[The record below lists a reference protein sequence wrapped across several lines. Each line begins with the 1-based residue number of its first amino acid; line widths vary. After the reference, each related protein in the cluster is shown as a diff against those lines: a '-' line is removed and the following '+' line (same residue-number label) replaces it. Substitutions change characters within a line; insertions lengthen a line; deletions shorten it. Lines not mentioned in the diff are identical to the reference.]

1 MWRPTVKYTPRCLL
15 LLATLVLFSACSDMG
30 SLDQKRAR
38 EAKNAGPG
46 EPIRIGAVAP
56 WEKLTALGQ
65 YREGLELALE
75 EINAQHVLDRPFEL
89 VWKDDKASLSR
100 GRAVAQELAEDSDI
114 MAVVGHYNSFI
125 AVPVSLMYE
134 HYGLLMITAT
144 ATATDLTS
152 REGLELIFRNIPNDR
167 QVASQLA
174 DFSHDQGYERII
186 VLNQDNAFGN
196 SLANAFELRAGKIGL
211 NVVDRRT
218 YDTTSGASHFRSMFQ
233 AWTKYYRFDAIF
245 LAGVVPQAAEF
256 IALAREMGVKAPI
269 IGGDGLDTPKLL
281 EIAGEHANDV
291 IVGTYFHPKEPNAK
305 AQEFVRAF
313 TNRYGKKPD
322 AWAAQAY
329 DTLHLLATA
338 MRQAQSTTPRA
349 VARALRTMDPF
360 QGVTGHT
367 EFNKQGDVIN
377 RSITT
382 KIVQDQQFRYLGLN
396 ASHTN
401 ANTQ

>member
-75 EINAQHVLDRPFEL
+75 EINAQHVLDRPIEL

-100 GRAVAQELAEDSDI
+100 GRAVAQELAENSDI

-233 AWTKYYRFDAIF
+233 AWTDRKS
-245 LAGVVPQAAEF
+245 VV
-256 IALAREMGVKAPI
+256 
-269 IGGDGLDTPKLL
+269 
-281 EIAGEHANDV
+281 
-291 IVGTYFHPKEPNAK
+291 
-305 AQEFVRAF
+305 
-313 TNRYGKKPD
+313 
-322 AWAAQAY
+322 
-329 DTLHLLATA
+329 
-338 MRQAQSTTPRA
+338 
-349 VARALRTMDPF
+349 
-360 QGVTGHT
+360 
-367 EFNKQGDVIN
+367 
-377 RSITT
+377 
-382 KIVQDQQFRYLGLN
+382 
-396 ASHTN
+396 
-401 ANTQ
+401 